1 MGAICGVRCVGMATA
16 SSPYTRTAGLPPP
29 TSLAVHRGVSDTR
42 ATIGV
47 RGLPARLT
55 VLHVTDSHV
64 DAGPEPGREA
74 EAEFMLSVNSQGL
87 PDVSAG
93 GTFTSAAAKLRSQLG
108 KGRQEGAQLVAHT
121 GDLVNFPS
129 PKAVAHVQALVAEAG
144 IPFLYVA
151 GNHDWAYSAGGGS
164 GRLAGSVGPCHRVT
178 QETVGL
184 AGLEEMRAR
193 EIGGPL
199 APLFGDRPGLAWT
212 STSDAGGLR
221 FVGLDNSHYQV
232 DDAQHAV
239 LRAALE
245 LGPGVVGVVRARSC
259 DPALSPFAAC

>member
-93 GTFTSAAAKLRSQLG
+93 GAFTSAAAKLRSQLG

-164 GRLAGSVGPCHRVT
+164 GRLAGSVGPWVPQGVPRSAAVPQLGVLAAGRGESHALRRSGRQRRVPP
-178 QETVGL
+178 
-184 AGLEEMRAR
+184 AR
-193 EIGGPL
+193 RRHDSKNEYWRRWRCRHPTTT
-199 APLFGDRPGLAWT
+199 PPR
-212 STSDAGGLR
+212 SAGGAWGCVCSLR
-221 FVGLDNSHYQV
+221 RR
-232 DDAQHAV
+232 HA
-239 LRAALE
+239 
-245 LGPGVVGVVRARSC
+245 SC
-259 DPALSPFAAC
+259 EEYTCLCF

>member
-164 GRLAGSVGPCHRVT
+164 GRLAGSVGPWVT